1 MKQVIV
7 IGGGAAGMMAAARSA
22 ALGNSV
28 MLLEKNEKCGK
39 KLFITGK
46 GRCNRT
52 NACDISDLFTNVISN
67 PKFLYS
73 AFYTFTNENVIAFFE
88 ELGVK
93 TKIERGNRV
102 FPASDKSSD
111 VIRALEKECRRQGV
125 TICLNTQVKKLQIR
139 QGRITGVM
147 LSDGREMAADKV
159 ILATGGCSYPGTGA
173 TKEGYR
179 LAENA
184 GHTVTPLRPGLTG
197 IVSGDPVGR
206 QLQGLTLKNIGVAVT
221 RKKAGKK
228 PLYEAFGEL
237 LFTHYGVSG
246 PLMLRAS
253 SILGDKLAEEEL
265 ILHIDMKPALSR
277 EQLDQRIVKDFSGAM
292 NSSLKNA
299 CRHLLPKSMIGEVLC
314 RAKLDPD
321 SRVHQLSKADRFK
334 IVDRVKD
341 FTVTLKG
348 LRDLDEAIITRGG
361 VKVSEIDPST
371 MKSRCTDG
379 LYFAGEVLD
388 LDALTGGF
396 NLQIAWSTGYL
407 AGSDL
412 EEWRE

>member
-22 ALGNSV
+22 SLGNSV

-46 GRCNRT
+46 GRCNLT

-73 AFYTFTNENVIAFFE
+73 AFYTFTNEDVIAFFE
-88 ELGVK
+88 ELGLK

-111 VIRALEKECRRQGV
+111 VIRALENECRRQGV
-125 TICLNTQVKKLQIR
+125 TICLNTRVKELQIR
-139 QGRITGVM
+139 QGQVTGVI
-147 LSDGREMAADKV
+147 LSDGKQIPADKV

-179 LAENA
+179 LAEKA

-197 IVSGDPVGR
+197 IVSSDPVGQ
-206 QLQGLTLKNIGVAVT
+206 QLQGLTLKNIRAAI
-221 RKKAGKK
+221 RKKSAGKK
-228 PLYEAFGEL
+228 PLYEGFGEL

-246 PLMLRAS
+246 PLMISAS
-253 SILGDKLAEEEL
+253 SILGDKLSEEEL
-265 ILHIDMKPALSR
+265 VLHIDLKPALSR

-299 CRHLLPKSMIGEVLC
+299 CRHLLPKSMITEVLW
-314 RAKLDPD
+314 RAELDPD
-321 SRVHQLSKADRFK
+321 SRVHQLNKENRLK
-334 IVDRVKD
+334 LVDRVKD

-371 MKSRCTDG
+371 MKSRYTDG
-379 LYFAGEVLD
+379 LYFAGEVMD

-407 AGSDL
+407 AGSDM
-412 EEWRE
+412 EE

>member
-22 ALGNSV
+22 SLGNSV

-46 GRCNRT
+46 GRCNLT

-73 AFYTFTNENVIAFFE
+73 AFYTFTNEDVIAFFE
-88 ELGVK
+88 ELGMK

-111 VIRALEKECRRQGV
+111 VIRTLENECRRQGV
-125 TICLNTQVKKLQIR
+125 TICLNTKVKELQIR
-139 QGRITGVM
+139 QGQITGVI
-147 LSDGREMAADKV
+147 LSDGKQIPADKV

-179 LAENA
+179 LAEKA

-197 IVSGDPVGR
+197 IVSSDPVGQ
-206 QLQGLTLKNIGVAVT
+206 QLQGLTLKNIRAAI
-221 RKKAGKK
+221 RKKSAGKK
-228 PLYEAFGEL
+228 PLYEGFGEL

-246 PLMLRAS
+246 PLMISAS
-253 SILGDKLAEEEL
+253 SILGDKLVEEEL
-265 ILHIDMKPALSR
+265 VLHIDLKPALSR

-299 CRHLLPKSMIGEVLC
+299 CRHLLPKSMIHEVLW
-314 RAKLDPD
+314 RAELDPD
-321 SRVHQLSKADRFK
+321 SRVHQLNKENRLK
-334 IVDRVKD
+334 LVDRVKD

-361 VKVSEIDPST
+361 VKVSEVDPST
-371 MKSRCTDG
+371 MKSRYTDG
-379 LYFAGEVLD
+379 LYFAGEMLD

-407 AGSDL
+407 AGSDM
-412 EEWRE
+412 EE

>member
-22 ALGNSV
+22 SLGNSV

-46 GRCNRT
+46 GRCNLT

-73 AFYTFTNENVIAFFE
+73 AFYTFTNEDVIAFFE
-88 ELGVK
+88 ELGLK

-111 VIRALEKECRRQGV
+111 VIRALENECRRQGV
-125 TICLNTQVKKLQIR
+125 TICLNTRVKELQIR
-139 QGRITGVM
+139 QGQVTGVI
-147 LSDGREMAADKV
+147 LSDGKQIPADKV

-179 LAENA
+179 LAEKA

-197 IVSGDPVGR
+197 IISSDLVGQ
-206 QLQGLTLKNIGVAVT
+206 QLQGLTLKNIRAAI
-221 RKKAGKK
+221 RKKNAGKK
-228 PLYEAFGEL
+228 PLYEGFGEL

-246 PLMLRAS
+246 PLMISAS
-253 SILGDKLAEEEL
+253 SILGDKLSEEEL
-265 ILHIDMKPALSR
+265 VLHIDLKPALSR

-299 CRHLLPKSMIGEVLC
+299 CRYLLPKSMITEVLW
-314 RAKLDPD
+314 RAELNPD
-321 SRVHQLSKADRFK
+321 SRVHQLNKENRLK
-334 IVDRVKD
+334 LVDRIKD

-361 VKVSEIDPST
+361 VKVSEVDPST
-371 MKSRCTDG
+371 MKSRYTDG
-379 LYFAGEVLD
+379 LYFAGEMLD

-407 AGSDL
+407 AGSDM
-412 EEWRE
+412 EE

>member
-1 MKQVIV
+1 MKQVVV
-7 IGGGAAGMMAAARSA
+7 IGGGAAGLMAAIRSA
-22 ALGNSV
+22 SLGNSV

-46 GRCNRT
+46 GRCNLT
-52 NACDISDLFTNVISN
+52 NACDISDLFTNVISH

-73 AFYTFTNENVIAFFE
+73 AFYSFTNEDVIAFFE
-88 ELGVK
+88 ELGMK

-111 VIRALEKECRRQGV
+111 VIRTLERACRSKGV
-125 TICLNTQVKKLQIR
+125 TIRLNTKVKDLQIR
-139 QGRITGVM
+139 QGRISGVV
-147 LSDGREMAADKV
+147 LADGKQIPADKV

-179 LAENA
+179 LAEAA
-184 GHTVTPLRPGLTG
+184 GHTVTLLRPGLTG
-197 IVSGDPVGR
+197 IVSGDPVGK
-206 QLQGLTLKNIGVAVT
+206 QLQGLTLKNIGVSIT
-221 RKKAGKK
+221 RRKAGKK
-228 PLYEAFGEL
+228 PLYEGFGEL

-246 PLMLRAS
+246 PLMLSAS
-253 SILGDKLAEEEL
+253 SILGDILAEEEL
-265 ILHIDMKPALSR
+265 ILHIDLKPALAR
-277 EQLDQRIVKDFSGAM
+277 EQLDKRIVKDFAGAM

-299 CRHLLPKSMIGEVLC
+299 CRHLLPKSMIGEILE
-314 RAKLDPD
+314 RAELAPD
-321 SRVHQLSKADRFK
+321 SRIHQLNREKRFK
-334 IVDRVKD
+334 LVDRIKD
-341 FTVTLKG
+341 FTVTLKR

-361 VKVSEIDPST
+361 VEVSEIDPST

-379 LYFAGEVLD
+379 LYFAGEMLD

-407 AGSDL
+407 AGSEL
-412 EEWRE
+412 E

>member
-22 ALGNSV
+22 SLGNSV
-28 MLLEKNEKCGK
+28 MLFEKNEKCGK

-46 GRCNRT
+46 GRCNLT

-73 AFYTFTNENVIAFFE
+73 AFYTFTNEDVIAFFE
-88 ELGVK
+88 ELGMK

-111 VIRALEKECRRQGV
+111 VIRALENECRRQGV
-125 TICLNTQVKKLQIR
+125 TICLNTRVKELQIR
-139 QGRITGVM
+139 QGQVTGVI
-147 LSDGREMAADKV
+147 LSDGKQIPADKV

-179 LAENA
+179 LAEKA

-197 IVSGDPVGR
+197 IVSSDPVGQ
-206 QLQGLTLKNIGVAVT
+206 QLQGLTLKNIRAAI
-221 RKKAGKK
+221 RKKNAGKK
-228 PLYEAFGEL
+228 PLYEGFGEL

-246 PLMLRAS
+246 PLMISAS

-265 ILHIDMKPALSR
+265 VLHIDLKPALSR
-277 EQLDQRIVKDFSGAM
+277 EQLDQRIVKDLSGAM

-299 CRHLLPKSMIGEVLC
+299 CCHLLPKSMIHEVLW
-314 RAKLDPD
+314 RAELDPD
-321 SRVHQLSKADRFK
+321 SRVHQLNKENRLK
-334 IVDRVKD
+334 LVDRVKD

-371 MKSRCTDG
+371 MKSRYTDG
-379 LYFAGEVLD
+379 LYFAGEMLD

-407 AGSDL
+407 AGSDM
-412 EEWRE
+412 EE

>member
-22 ALGNSV
+22 SLGNSV
-28 MLLEKNEKCGK
+28 MLFEKNEKCGK

-46 GRCNRT
+46 GRCNLT

-73 AFYTFTNENVIAFFE
+73 AFYTFTNEDVIAFFE
-88 ELGVK
+88 ELGMK

-111 VIRALEKECRRQGV
+111 VIRVLENECRRQGV
-125 TICLNTQVKKLQIR
+125 TICLNTRVKELQIR
-139 QGRITGVM
+139 QGQVTGVI
-147 LSDGREMAADKV
+147 LSDGKKIPADKV

-179 LAENA
+179 LAEKA

-197 IVSGDPVGR
+197 IVSSDPVGQ
-206 QLQGLTLKNIGVAVT
+206 QLQGLTLKNIRAAI
-221 RKKAGKK
+221 RKKNAGKK
-228 PLYEAFGEL
+228 PLYEGFGEL

-246 PLMLRAS
+246 PLMISAS

-265 ILHIDMKPALSR
+265 VLHIDLKPALSR

-299 CRHLLPKSMIGEVLC
+299 CRHLLPKSMINEVLW
-314 RAKLDPD
+314 RAELDPD
-321 SRVHQLSKADRFK
+321 SRVHQLNKENRLK
-334 IVDRVKD
+334 LVDRVKD

-361 VKVSEIDPST
+361 VKVSEVDPST
-371 MKSRCTDG
+371 MKSRYTEG
-379 LYFAGEVLD
+379 LYFAGEMLD

-407 AGSDL
+407 AGSDM
-412 EEWRE
+412 EE